1 MYQRFQRVIGLLK
14 RALRKDQRLTVEEF
28 NRLLQLSEAII
39 DYGRMIH
46 EYCGFTVTFV
56 IVEIPELARRFRETP
71 QAIEDALLLLTDM
84 GRAEPIHLHGC
95 WKLQLA
101 DTPSAREEGRRANRV
116 RRGTKPRAARHPC
129 GRRARSALTSARAVA
144 PRAGPF
150 GSPSE

>member
-71 QAIEDALLLLTDM
+71 RTIKDALLLLNDM
-84 GRAEPIHLHGC
+84 GRAESTHLYGC

-101 DTPSAREEGRRANRV
+101 STLLSGREG
-116 RRGTKPRAARHPC
+116 P
-129 GRRARSALTSARAVA
+129 RSATHHSHSLADHNRDLGAA
-144 PRAGPF
+144 
-150 GSPSE
+150 